1 MIRWM
6 VRWIVQWIIQN
17 PIESGPWIKDGMGV
31 DKHARYFGRQNNMSN
46 SHVRSEP
53 NPPPPTQFC
62 VWTWS

>member
-1 MIRWM
+1 MARVEEIDSCSIRLEVSERM
-6 VRWIVQWIIQN
+6 DC
-17 PIESGPWIKDGMGV
+17 WIKDGMGV